1 MASACCRSTF
11 AASWG
16 ELFPKESER
25 LLCLLALSSFV
36 TASIKIFLPSIR
48 LVPSLFSKLFT
59 KRCEKLWQRSK
70 VDEQRKRKR
79 GKERRTVWRRIH
91 EKSRTWNP
99 VYRVVDTRVFKWW
112 RGTLTFFFST
122 LAPRWSLRYEWTLI
136 KGHRERGSLRAHGN
150 LSCLAPFSYPL
161 LALRKKLGRYKFDS
175 TTLQWN
181 AKKKKEIFTY
191 IPKYSYIL
199 IDIRFIGVQCV
210 FQVLCSITKE
220 RLQESSIRLI
230 YSNIG

>member
-1 MASACCRSTF
+1 MLTRVVVFRYCVYQNF
-11 AASWG
+11 
-16 ELFPKESER
+16 
-25 LLCLLALSSFV
+25 SSFHS
-36 TASIKIFLPSIR
+36 TRSF
-48 LVPSLFSKLFT
+48 SLFET
-59 KRCEKLWQRSK
+59 IHEKM
-70 VDEQRKRKR
+70 RKIVATIESWRTEEER
-79 GKERRTVWRRIH
+79 GRERRTVWRRIH

-181 AKKKKEIFTY
+181 AKKKGSKYLLTFQNIRIFW
-191 IPKYSYIL
+191 
-199 IDIRFIGVQCV
+199 
-210 FQVLCSITKE
+210 SI
-220 RLQESSIRLI
+220 
-230 YSNIG
+230 

>member
-25 LLCLLALSSFV
+25 LLCLHVIVFRYCVYQNFSSFHS
-36 TASIKIFLPSIR
+36 TRSF
-48 LVPSLFSKLFT
+48 SLFET
-59 KRCEKLWQRSK
+59 IHEKM
-70 VDEQRKRKR
+70 RKIVATIESWRTEEER
-79 GKERRTVWRRIH
+79 GRERRTVWRRIH

-210 FQVLCSITKE
+210 FQVLRKRGCKSP
-220 RLQESSIRLI
+220 LFV
-230 YSNIG
+230 

>member
-181 AKKKKEIFTY
+181 AKKKGSKYLLTFQNIRIFW
-191 IPKYSYIL
+191 
-199 IDIRFIGVQCV
+199 
-210 FQVLCSITKE
+210 SI
-220 RLQESSIRLI
+220 
-230 YSNIG
+230 